1 VGCIFNSVGL
11 IITLVWIF
19 FPDFFPCPI
28 SHFPHFATSFF
39 FFVFFNFCINPWV
52 LTLLHYS
59 FSVSSDH
66 SLPHLLVFF
75 SFCSFATCSVVFI
88 FVLFP
93 SLLQHFFFKS
103 VFFTAFSTLLS
114 HLHFFQL
121 SGEAVTAVNLQNCT
135 IRCQIGKSMVHW
147 VLLIINESNSSG
159 LNRFVSCPDTP
170 QSIIF
175 DEATFLN
182 QIRPG

>member
-1 VGCIFNSVGL
+1 MLRRFHFCFVSL
-11 IITLVWIF
+11 SASTIF
-19 FPDFFPCPI
+19 FSICFLY
-28 SHFPHFATSFF
+28 S
-39 FFVFFNFCINPWV
+39 
-52 LTLLHYS
+52 LLYSIVS
-59 FSVSSDH
+59 FS
-66 SLPHLLVFF
+66 
-75 SFCSFATCSVVFI
+75 
-88 FVLFP
+88 
-93 SLLQHFFFKS
+93 
-103 VFFTAFSTLLS
+103 
-114 HLHFFQL
+114 FFQL
-121 SGEAVTAVNLQNCT
+121 SGEAVIAVNLQNCT